1 MFSVQTHL
9 RRGRELTNVVSG
21 PRDFGQ
27 NESDCKYSIYTGDEA
42 MPPGYEFEIK
52 RRGRRWE
59 YRVHDH
65 EGFMVAIGSERT
77 RLTARYRAE
86 RSLFAALVWSSR
98 FYGSSSDDMT
108 LR

>member
-1 MFSVQTHL
+1 MLF
-9 RRGRELTNVVSG
+9 
-21 PRDFGQ
+21 RDRAILVKTSLIA
-27 NESDCKYSIYTGDEA
+27 NIPIYTGDGA
-42 MPPGYEFEIK
+42 MPPVYEFKIK

-86 RSLFAALVWSSR
+86 RSLFAALLWSSR

-108 LR
+108 LW

>member
-1 MFSVQTHL
+1 MM
-9 RRGRELTNVVSG
+9 G
-21 PRDFGQ
+21 
-27 NESDCKYSIYTGDEA
+27 A
-42 MPPGYEFEIK
+42 MPPVYEFEIK

-86 RSLFAALVWSSR
+86 RTLFAVLLWSSR